1 MENKR
6 KLVYA
11 DEFLNHVRC
20 EIERANK
27 VHGGQS
33 GFVEWTENF
42 AYLVDELLKDLP
54 PVDAAPVVY
63 GHWIEIRDKFG
74 YCIGMKCSNCGR
86 RVRNCGENFCPKCGA
101 KNM

>member
-54 PVDAAPVVY
+54 PVDAVEVVRCKDCKKKRCEHGYLWCFKWDEQVQEDDFCSY
-63 GHWIEIRDKFG
+63 GERRIE
-74 YCIGMKCSNCGR
+74 
-86 RVRNCGENFCPKCGA
+86 E
-101 KNM
+101 

>member
-20 EIERANK
+20 EVERANK
-27 VHGGQS
+27 VHSGQS

-54 PVDAAPVVY
+54 PVDAMKVVRC
-63 GHWIEIRDKFG
+63 RDCKHR
-74 YCIGMKCSNCGR
+74 YTMSNGMSFCKKNFLMDAKDNDFCS
-86 RVRNCGENFCPKCGA
+86 CGA